1 MSDSSAY
8 RHLHEQICRNQE
20 IGAQVGALE
29 VPRARSLARLQH
41 WQRKRLDAT
50 YQDLRDSPR
59 YFAACEFFLDELY
72 GGREVFERDQQ
83 LKRAAPVMRRF
94 LPDHLLAAVGDA
106 MQLQAISLEFDL
118 ALADILVDV
127 DPITQPDY
135 ARAYRQQGDWE
146 GRERQLVL
154 IRELGELLGE
164 TVQKPLVHS
173 LVRLMHGPAALAG
186 FGMLQEFLRDGLH
199 AFAEMGPA
207 DHFLDT
213 ISAREEAAL
222 EHMRG
227 GSDWPFEEWIGRG
240 P

>member
-1 MSDSSAY
+1 MRESASY
-8 RHLHEQICRNQE
+8 RHLHAQIVVNQE
-20 IGAQVGALE
+20 LGQQIHDLD

-41 WQRKRLDAT
+41 WQRLRLDAT
-50 YQDLRDSPR
+50 YQDLRDDPR
-59 YFAACEFFLDELY
+59 YLPACEFFLHELY
-72 GGREVFERDQQ
+72 GGRDFVERDRQ
-83 LKRAAPVMRRF
+83 LLRAAPVMRRF

-106 MQLQAISLEFDL
+106 MQLQAVSLQFDL
-118 ALADILVDV
+118 ALAELLLDV

-135 ARAYRQQGDWE
+135 ARAYRAHGDWS

-164 TVQKPLVHS
+164 TVQRPLVHR
-173 LVRLMHGPAALAG
+173 LVRLMHGPAMVAG
-186 FGMLQEFLRDGLH
+186 FGALQEFLRDGLN

-213 ISAREEAAL
+213 ISARERAGLEA
-222 EHMRG
+222 MRA
-227 GSDWPFEEWIGRG
+227 GSDWPFETWIGQG

>member
-1 MSDSSAY
+1 MSQSAAY
-8 RHLHEQICRNQE
+8 LHLQEQIRRNQL
-20 IGAQVGALE
+20 IGNRVAGLE

-41 WQRKRLDAT
+41 WQRRRLDAT
-50 YQDLRDSPR
+50 YADLRASQR
-59 YFAACEFFLDELY
+59 YLPACEFFLDELY
-72 GGREVFERDQQ
+72 GGRDVLERDQQ

-94 LPDHLLAAVGDA
+94 LPDHLLNAVGDA
-106 MQLQAISLEFDL
+106 MQLQAVSLEFDL
-118 ALADILVDV
+118 ALSDILLEV

-135 ARAYRQQGDWE
+135 ARAYREQGDWA

-173 LVRLMHGPAALAG
+173 LVRLMHGPAVLAG
-186 FGMLQEFLRDGLH
+186 FGMLQVFLRDGLN
-199 AFAEMGPA
+199 AFAEMGEA

-213 ISAREEAAL
+213 IIGREGAAL
-222 EHMRG
+222 ERMRS
-227 GSDWPFEEWIGRG
+227 GSEWPFEEWIGRG